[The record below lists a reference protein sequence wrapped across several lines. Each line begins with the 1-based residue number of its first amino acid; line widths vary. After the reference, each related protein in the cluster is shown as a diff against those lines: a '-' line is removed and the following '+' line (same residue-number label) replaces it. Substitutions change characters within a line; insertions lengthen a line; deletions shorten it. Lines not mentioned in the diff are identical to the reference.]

1 MTREGAVEV
10 NAATGKKKRISKRIR
25 DADFAKTEAPPQ
37 PEQAAQPL
45 PGGATSPPLTDTP
58 PLPHAPG
65 AEREQDTA
73 AAERVLERIDGARTR
88 KASKKAARKAQ
99 AEATAK
105 EKSSRLQFTD
115 EERATPELERYIRK
129 SDKAADRLD
138 AAKAAIPK
146 EKKLVRER
154 TFDEATGKGK
164 PMRRL
169 WISSMEDGAIKAG
182 FASLKDG
189 RDYGA
194 LFASAL
200 CRAKADWLIGI
211 NATRLFSCLY
221 GKTLNV
227 GRVQTPT
234 LKMLTDRDAAISHF
248 QKEKYYHVRLDLSGA
263 DAASE
268 RISDK
273 AEADALKG
281 ACEAG
286 KAVCVSLTREKKTA
300 APPKLFDLT
309 SLQRETNRIFGYTAK
324 QTLDLAQSLYEKR
337 LLTYP
342 RTDSSFLTDDMGG
355 TAADIIA
362 LLCEKLPF
370 MAGADFTPE
379 IAKVLDSKKVS
390 DHHAIIPTMELAKA
404 DPDALPESEKNI
416 LTLAGARLLFATAEP
431 HIYEA
436 VTAVFSCAGTDFTA
450 RGKTVLAEGWKELE
464 RRYRA
469 TLKDKPEA
477 EDGENEGVTLPELS
491 EGQNFPNPA
500 AKVTEHTTTPPKP
513 HSEASLLSAMERAG
527 NGDTDPDAE
536 RRGLGTPAT
545 RAAVIEKLVK
555 GGFAERKG
563 KQLIPT
569 QNGAA
574 LISVLP
580 DMLTSPQ
587 LTAEWEN
594 NLTQI
599 AKGAA
604 DPGEFL
610 SGIEAMARELVQ
622 THAAALDGKKDL
634 FREEKPS
641 VGKCPRCG
649 SPVHEGKKNYY
660 CSNKECAFVMWKND
674 RFFEERKTAFS
685 AKIAAALLKSGKV
698 NVKKLY
704 SPKTGKTYD
713 GTIVLA
719 DTGGKYVNYRIEV
732 QKN

>member
-1 MTREGAVEV
+1 MRTEKTEKAP
-10 NAATGKKKRISKRIR
+10 ALYDLTTLQR
-25 DADFAKTEAPPQ
+25 DAN
-37 PEQAAQPL
+37 
-45 PGGATSPPLTDTP
+45 
-58 PLPHAPG
+58 
-65 AEREQDTA
+65 
-73 AAERVLERIDGARTR
+73 
-88 KASKKAARKAQ
+88 
-99 AEATAK
+99 
-105 EKSSRLQFTD
+105 RL
-115 EERATPELERYIRK
+115 L
-129 SDKAADRLD
+129 
-138 AAKAAIPK
+138 
-146 EKKLVRER
+146 
-154 TFDEATGKGK
+154 
-164 PMRRL
+164 
-169 WISSMEDGAIKAG
+169 
-182 FASLKDG
+182 
-189 RDYGA
+189 
-194 LFASAL
+194 
-200 CRAKADWLIGI
+200 
-211 NATRLFSCLY
+211 
-221 GKTLNV
+221 
-227 GRVQTPT
+227 
-234 LKMLTDRDAAISHF
+234 
-248 QKEKYYHVRLDLSGA
+248 
-263 DAASE
+263 
-268 RISDK
+268 
-273 AEADALKG
+273 
-281 ACEAG
+281 
-286 KAVCVSLTREKKTA
+286 
-300 APPKLFDLT
+300 
-309 SLQRETNRIFGYTAK
+309 GYTAQ
-324 QTLDLAQSLYEKR
+324 QTLDYLQSLYEKK
-337 LLTYP
+337 LCTYP
-342 RTDSSFLTDDMGG
+342 RTDSRYLTDDMEGG
-355 TAADIIA
+355 VNALALCCAGICGTEPPAAV
-362 LLCEKLPF
+362 CS
-370 MAGADFTPE
+370 GQ
-379 IAKVLDSKKVS
+379 VCSSKKVS
-390 DHHAIIPTMELAKA
+390 DHHAVVPTMAAGETDL
-404 DPDALPESEKNI
+404 DALPAGEREI
-416 LTLAGARLLFATAEP
+416 LRLAARQVLMAVSAPFVYLETEARLDCGGNAFAAK
-431 HIYEA
+431 
-436 VTAVFSCAGTDFTA
+436 
-450 RGKTVLAEGWKELE
+450 GKTILHMGW
-464 RRYRA
+464 RA
-469 TLKDKPEA
+469 YTEKGKQDS
-477 EDGENEGVTLPELS
+477 TLPELS
-491 EGQNFPNPA
+491 EGQGFPNPA

-569 QNGAA
+569 KNGNS
-574 LISVLP
+574 LICILP

-685 AKIAAALLKSGKV
+685 AKIAAALLKSGKA

>member
-1 MTREGAVEV
+1 MSITLVIAEKPSVAQTIAAALGVKNKKDGYLEGGGYLISWCVGHLVQLSEAAAYGEQYRKWSYESLPILPEKWQYTVSKDKETQFNILKELMHRADVSEVVNACDAGREGELIFRFVYEV
-10 NAATGKKKRISKRIR
+10 AGCKKPI
-25 DADFAKTEAPPQ
+25 
-37 PEQAAQPL
+37 
-45 PGGATSPPLTDTP
+45 
-58 PLPHAPG
+58 
-65 AEREQDTA
+65 
-73 AAERVLERIDGARTR
+73 
-88 KASKKAARKAQ
+88 
-99 AEATAK
+99 
-105 EKSSRLQFTD
+105 
-115 EERATPELERYIRK
+115 
-129 SDKAADRLD
+129 
-138 AAKAAIPK
+138 
-146 EKKLVRER
+146 
-154 TFDEATGKGK
+154 
-164 PMRRL
+164 RRL
-169 WISSMEDGAIKAG
+169 WISSMEDGAIRSG
-182 FASLKDG
+182 FDNLKDG
-189 RDYGA
+189 REYDA

-263 DAASE
+263 EAASG

-281 ACEAG
+281 ACETQT
-286 KAVCVSLTREKKTA
+286 AVCVSLTREKKTA

-309 SLQRETNRIFGYTAK
+309 SLQREANRIFGYTAK

-355 TAADIIA
+355 TAAGIIA

-379 IAKVLDSKKVS
+379 VAKVLDSKKVS

-450 RGKTVLAEGWKELE
+450 KGKTVLSDGWKEIE

-477 EDGENEGVTLPELS
+477 EDGKNADVTLPELS
-491 EGQNFPNPA
+491 EGQGFPNPA

-545 RAAVIEKLVK
+545 RAAVIEKLVNS
-555 GGFAERKG
+555 GFVERKG

-569 QNGAA
+569 KDGNN
-574 LISVLP
+574 LVCILP
-580 DMLTSPQ
+580 DVLTSPK

-604 DPGEFL
+604 DPEDFMRR
-610 SGIEAMARELVQ
+610 IEDMARELVR
-622 THAAALDGKKDL
+622 TYASVLDGKQDL
-634 FREEKPS
+634 FKTEKPEI
-641 VGKCPRCG
+641 GKCPRCG

-660 CSNKECAFVMWKND
+660 CSNRDCAFVMWKND
-674 RFFEERKTAFS
+674 RFFEERKIAFS
-685 AKIAAALLKSGKV
+685 PKIAAALLKSGKV

-713 GTIVLA
+713 GTVVLA
-719 DTGGKYVNYRIEV
+719 DTGGKYVNYRVELP
-732 QKN
+732 KK

>member
-1 MTREGAVEV
+1 MAFRLVIAEKPSMAQTIAAALGIKGKQDGYIEGGGYLISWCVGHLVQLAEAAAYGEQYKKWSFDSLPILPEEWQYAVDPDKGKQFKTIKELMHRANVSEVVNACDAGREGELIFRFVYE
-10 NAATGKKKRISKRIR
+10 AAGCK
-25 DADFAKTEAPPQ
+25 
-37 PEQAAQPL
+37 
-45 PGGATSPPLTDTP
+45 
-58 PLPHAPG
+58 
-65 AEREQDTA
+65 
-73 AAERVLERIDGARTR
+73 
-88 KASKKAARKAQ
+88 
-99 AEATAK
+99 
-105 EKSSRLQFTD
+105 
-115 EERATPELERYIRK
+115 
-129 SDKAADRLD
+129 
-138 AAKAAIPK
+138 
-146 EKKLVRER
+146 
-154 TFDEATGKGK
+154 K

-189 RDYGA
+189 QEYDA

-263 DAASE
+263 EAASG

-309 SLQRETNRIFGYTAK
+309 SLQREANRIFGYTAK

-355 TAADIIA
+355 TAAGIIA

-379 IAKVLDSKKVS
+379 VVKVLDSKKVS

-416 LTLAGARLLFATAEP
+416 LTLAGARLLSATAEP

-477 EDGENEGVTLPELS
+477 EDGENADVTLPELS
-491 EGQNFPNPA
+491 EGQGFPNPA

-555 GGFAERKG
+555 GGFVERKG
-563 KQLIPT
+563 KQLLPT
-569 QNGAA
+569 KDGIN
-574 LISVLP
+574 LVCVLP
-580 DMLTSPQ
+580 DTLTSPQ

-599 AKGAA
+599 AKGKA
-604 DPGEFL
+604 DPAAFME
-610 SGIEAMARELVQ
+610 GIEDMARELVKTYPFLSDDKAQ
-622 THAAALDGKKDL
+622 MFKPEREALG
-634 FREEKPS
+634 S
-641 VGKCPRCG
+641 CPRCG
-649 SPVHEGKKNYY
+649 SPVYEGKKNYY
-660 CSNKECAFVMWKND
+660 CSNKECIFTMWKND
-674 RFFEERKTAFS
+674 RFFEERKVAFS
-685 AKIAAALLKSGKV
+685 PKIAAALLQSGKV

-704 SPKTGKTYD
+704 SPKTGKTYE

-719 DTGGKYVNYRIEV
+719 DTGGKYVNYRIELP
-732 QKN
+732 KKK

>member
-1 MTREGAVEV
+1 MAFRLVIAEKPSVAQTIAAALGIKGKQDGYIEGGGYLISWCVGHLVQLAEAAAYGEQYKKWSFDSLPILPEEWQYAVDPDKGKQFKTIKELMHRADVSEVVNACDAGREGELIFRFVYEV
-10 NAATGKKKRISKRIR
+10 AGCK
-25 DADFAKTEAPPQ
+25 
-37 PEQAAQPL
+37 
-45 PGGATSPPLTDTP
+45 
-58 PLPHAPG
+58 
-65 AEREQDTA
+65 
-73 AAERVLERIDGARTR
+73 
-88 KASKKAARKAQ
+88 
-99 AEATAK
+99 
-105 EKSSRLQFTD
+105 
-115 EERATPELERYIRK
+115 
-129 SDKAADRLD
+129 
-138 AAKAAIPK
+138 
-146 EKKLVRER
+146 
-154 TFDEATGKGK
+154 K

-622 THAAALDGKKDL
+622 THAAVQEDKKSL

-641 VGKCPRCG
+641 IGKCPRCG

-685 AKIAAALLKSGKV
+685 PKIAAALLKSGKV

>member
-1 MTREGAVEV
+1 MALRLVIAEKPSV
-10 NAATGKKKRISKRIR
+10 
-25 DADFAKTEAPPQ
+25 
-37 PEQAAQPL
+37 AQ
-45 PGGATSPPLTDTP
+45 TI
-58 PLPHAPG
+58 
-65 AEREQDTA
+65 A
-73 AAERVLERIDGARTR
+73 AALGV
-88 KASKKAARKAQ
+88 
-99 AEATAK
+99 
-105 EKSSRLQFTD
+105 
-115 EERATPELERYIRK
+115 
-129 SDKAADRLD
+129 
-138 AAKAAIPK
+138 K
-146 EKKLVRER
+146 EKKDGYIEGVGYLISWCVGHLVQLAEAAAYGEQYKKWSFDSLPILPEEWQYAVDPDKGKQFKTLKELMHRADVSEVVNACDAGREGELIFR
-154 TFDEATGKGK
+154 FVYEAAGCKK

-189 RDYGA
+189 RDYDA

-263 DAASE
+263 EAASE

-281 ACEAG
+281 ACETET
-286 KAVCVSLTREKKTA
+286 AVCVSLTREKKTA

-309 SLQRETNRIFGYTAK
+309 SLQREANRIFGYTAK
-324 QTLDLAQSLYEKR
+324 QTLDLAQALYEKR

-355 TAADIIA
+355 TAAGIIA

-379 IAKVLDSKKVS
+379 VVKVLDSKKVS

-404 DPDALPESEKNI
+404 DPDALPESERNI
-416 LTLAGARLLFATAEP
+416 LTLAGARLLLATAEP
-431 HIYEA
+431 HIFEA
-436 VTAVFSCAGTDFTA
+436 VTAVFSCADTEFTV
-450 RGKTVLAEGWKELE
+450 RGKTVISDGWKEME

-477 EDGENEGVTLPELS
+477 EDGENADVTLPELS
-491 EGQNFPNPA
+491 EGQGFPNPA
-500 AKVTEHTTTPPKP
+500 AKVTEHITTPPKP

-527 NGDTDPDAE
+527 NGDTEPDAE

-574 LISVLP
+574 LVSILP

-599 AKGAA
+599 AKGKA
-604 DPGEFL
+604 DPAAFME
-610 SGIEAMARELVQ
+610 GIENMARELVKTYPFLSDDKAQ
-622 THAAALDGKKDL
+622 MFKPEREALG
-634 FREEKPS
+634 S
-641 VGKCPRCG
+641 CPRCG
-649 SPVHEGKKNYY
+649 SPVYEGKKNYY
-660 CSNKECAFVMWKND
+660 CSNKECIFTMWKND
-674 RFFEERKTAFS
+674 RFFEERKVTFTP
-685 AKIAAALLKSGKV
+685 KIAAALLQSGKV

-719 DTGGKYVNYRIEV
+719 DTGGKYVNYRVELP
-732 QKN
+732 KKK